1 MRPWKKFTMCFVTSW
16 FSGPVQERLGTG
28 RCKIQTVDDDIGR
41 WAFDEDL
48 AALSSVQ
55 RKDLGTQ
62 PSENNSTCH
71 MSLVIVCFCYVT
83 SLQPIVPTSRKFIL
97 VALDY
102 LTDTLLGA
110 LDMLS
115 SPSWLLFSKRNP
127 ESSTCIEVNTVHANA
142 DSFFMFF

>member
-41 WAFDEDL
+41 WLHFHRYNAKTTPRNTTIRE
-48 AALSSVQ
+48 Q
-55 RKDLGTQ
+55 Q
-62 PSENNSTCH
+62 H
-71 MSLVIVCFCYVT
+71 MPHVVGDCFFCYVT

-97 VALDY
+97 MALDY

-115 SPSWLLFSKRNP
+115 SPS
-127 ESSTCIEVNTVHANA
+127 
-142 DSFFMFF
+142 